1 MATQAVSPRVASRA
15 RMAMLGAPML
25 VACVSASAQDRELY
39 DRVQPERETVRA
51 DIGDAEPSALSFK
64 LHAGYRHE
72 FETEIKGSDAEF
84 QVDRVYGG
92 VGLGYRISPE
102 LSLRGGFDYQYS
114 DYRFSRAD
122 TLIPGVTSGNPFDAF
137 HRLTITGGLDYR
149 LNEQWT
155 LSGTGFVRGAY
166 EEGADFGDGVTG
178 GGFGFVTY
186 RFNSDLALGFGLGAT
201 SRLEDDAL
209 VLPVLFIQW
218 RIDDQ
223 WSVQSDGLG
232 ARLNWAASPEFSVF
246 LNAKYERDEWRL
258 DDDRGVASE
267 GVLRDRRVPIGL
279 GVDWRPIAGL
289 TITGE
294 VSVFVYREL
303 EFLND
308 RGRSVVEEETDEIM
322 PAVGFRVEWRF

>member
-1 MATQAVSPRVASRA
+1 MALESFLSRVVFRPRTALLTGAVLVAS
-15 RMAMLGAPML
+15 G
-25 VACVSASAQDRELY
+25 VAVAQDSGLY
-39 DRVQPERETVRA
+39 DRARPDPEVVQQ
-51 DIGDAEPSALSFK
+51 DITEDEPSALSLK
-64 LHAGYRHE
+64 LHGAYRHE
-72 FETEIKGSDAEF
+72 FQTEIKGSDAKF
-84 QVDRVYGG
+84 QVDRVNGG
-92 VGLGYRISPE
+92 IGLGYRLSPE
-102 LSLRGGFDYQYS
+102 LNLRGSFDYEYS
-114 DYRFSRAD
+114 DYRFKRAD
-122 TLIPGVTSGNPFDAF
+122 TLLPGVTSGNPFDPF
-137 HRLTITGGLDYR
+137 HTLTVSAGLDYR

-155 LSGTGFVRGAY
+155 ISGTGFVRSAY
-166 EEGADFGDGVTG
+166 EEGADFGDSMTG

-209 VLPVLFIQW
+209 LLPVLFIQW

-223 WSVQSDGLG
+223 WSVRSDGLG

-246 LNAKYERDEWRL
+246 LHAKYERDEWRL
-258 DDDRGVASE
+258 DDDRGDVSE
-267 GVLRDRRVPIGL
+267 GVLRDRRVPIGV

-308 RGRSVVEEETDEIM
+308 RGRSVVEEKTDEIM
-322 PAVGFRVEWRF
+322 PALGFRAEWRF

>member
-1 MATQAVSPRVASRA
+1 MAVASTSSRIPAPHRA
-15 RMAMLGAPML
+15 AFMVGSLL
-25 VACVSASAQDRELY
+25 VACGAAVAQDTGLY
-39 DRVQPERETVRA
+39 DRARPDPEVVQQ
-51 DIGDAEPSALSFK
+51 DITESEPSALSLK
-64 LHAGYRHE
+64 LHAAYRHE
-72 FETEIKGSDAEF
+72 FETDIKGSDAKF
-84 QVDRVYGG
+84 QVDRANGG
-92 VGLGYRISPE
+92 IGLGYRISPE
-102 LSLRGGFDYQYS
+102 LNLRGSFDYEYS
-114 DYRFSRAD
+114 DYRFTRAD

-137 HRLTITGGLDYR
+137 HTLTVSAGLDYR

-155 LSGTGFVRGAY
+155 ISGTGFVRSAY

-178 GGFGFVTY
+178 GGFGFFTY

-209 VLPVLFIQW
+209 FLPVLFIQW

-223 WSVQSDGLG
+223 WSVRSDGLG

-267 GVLRDRRVPIGL
+267 GVLRDRRVPIGV

-289 TITGE
+289 TISGE

-308 RGRSVVEEETDEIM
+308 RGRSVVEEKTDEIM
-322 PAVGFRVEWRF
+322 PALGFRVEWRF

>member
-1 MATQAVSPRVASRA
+1 MTFNSASPRVELCHRVALLS
-15 RMAMLGAPML
+15 GVVL
-25 VACVSASAQDRELY
+25 VASGSVAAQDTGLY
-39 DRVQPERETVRA
+39 DRARPDPEIVQDDLTEEK
-51 DIGDAEPSALSFK
+51 PSALSFK
-64 LHAGYRHE
+64 LHGAYRHE
-72 FETEIKGSDAEF
+72 FETEIKGSDANF
-84 QVDRVYGG
+84 QVDRVFGG
-92 VGLGYRISPE
+92 IGIGYRMSPE
-102 LSLRGGFDYQYS
+102 LNLRGSFDYEYS
-114 DYRFSRAD
+114 DYRFQKAD

-137 HRLTITGGLDYR
+137 HTLTFSGGLDYH
-149 LNEQWT
+149 LDEFWT
-155 LSGTGFVRGAY
+155 ISGTGFVRSAY

-186 RFNSDLALGFGLGAT
+186 RFNSDLALGFGLGVT

-223 WSVQSDGLG
+223 WSVRSDGLG

-246 LNAKYERDEWRL
+246 LNARYERDEWRL
-258 DDDRGVASE
+258 DDNRGDVSE

-308 RGRSVVEEETDEIM
+308 RGRSVVEEKTDEIM
-322 PAVGFRVEWRF
+322 PALGFRVEWRF